1 MKKQYILLL
10 VIVMSVFG
18 AHTQTVKVLDWQ
30 RNSPLEFVTINST
43 KAGVS
48 ALTTQAGTADISMFK
63 DADSIFFSRLGHQ
76 NIVTSWQSL
85 LADNFVI
92 YMRESNYSLDEV
104 VISATRWAQPR
115 KELTSRVTT
124 IRPEEIEIDNPQT
137 TADLLGMTGEVFIQ
151 KSQQGGG
158 SPMIRGFATNR
169 LLISVDGVR
178 MNTAIF
184 RSGNIQNIINIDPYT
199 IEQAEVLYGPG
210 SVMYGSDAIGG
221 VMNFTTLNPRF
232 SADNKVITSGRAS
245 TRYSS
250 ANEELSSHIHVNVG
264 GKKWAAVSSFSFNR
278 FGDLRMGSNGPDF
291 YLRKEYVKRIDG
303 VDVVVQND
311 NPEVQVPSG
320 FEMGSFMQKISYRP
334 NDNWEFQYGFNYS
347 TTTDYD
353 RYDRLLRYRKGAP
366 RSAEWYYGP
375 QNWMMNRFTVIHKQK
390 RKLFDQMV
398 LNLSYQLFEESR
410 HDRDFGKTALSERF
424 EKVNAY
430 GINLDLMKKL
440 SDRSKFLYGGE
451 IVLNKVISTGL
462 DTEITD
468 GTSVK
473 GPARYPDSDWLSA
486 AVFATYQYQLTEKTL
501 VQAGARYNYVSLN
514 ADFDTTFYKFPFQ
527 TSSTNNGALT
537 GSLGLNYT
545 PDERWILR
553 AGLSTG
559 FRAPN
564 VDDVG
569 KVFDSEPGS
578 VVVPN
583 PNLRPE
589 YAYNAEIDV
598 AHIFADRLKLD
609 VSAFYTLLDQAMVRR
624 DFTFNGQDSI
634 LYDGEMSKVQAIQ
647 NASQAIVYGLQLAA
661 EWKMDNGFSIFSHLT
676 WQQGE
681 EELDDGSKGPLRHSA
696 PLFGITRLSYM
707 SKGLR
712 LDLYAHYANEVPF
725 GDMPKSELGKTYLYP
740 ADADGNIYSPGWY
753 TLNFKVMKQISETF
767 SLTGGVENITDQRYM
782 PYSSGLVS
790 PGRNF
795 IFSLNMKF

>member
-1 MKKQYILLL
+1 MKKQYLLL
-10 VIVMSVFG
+10 VVFVMSVFS
-18 AHTQTVKVLDWQ
+18 AQTQIIKVLDWQ
-30 RNSPLEFVTINST
+30 RNTPLEFVTINST

-48 ALTTQAGTADISMFK
+48 ALTSQSGMADITMFK

-76 NIVTSWQSL
+76 NIVTSWQAL
-85 LADNFVI
+85 VVDNFVI

-115 KELTSRVTT
+115 KELTSRVTS
-124 IRPEEIEIDNPQT
+124 IRPEQIEIDNPQT

-169 LLISVDGVR
+169 LLISIDGVR
-178 MNTAIF
+178 MNSAIF

-221 VMNFTTLNPRF
+221 VMNFTTLNPKF
-232 SADNKVITSGRAS
+232 SNDEKVLTSGKAS

-264 GKKWAAVSSFSFNR
+264 NKKWAAVSSFSFNR
-278 FGDLRMGSNGPDF
+278 FGDLRMGSNGSDF

-303 VDVVVQND
+303 VDVVMQNE
-311 NPEVQVPSG
+311 NPEVQVPTG
-320 FEMGSFMQKISYRP
+320 FEMGSFMQKVSYRP
-334 NDNWEFQYGFNYS
+334 SDKWEFQYSFNYS
-347 TTTDYD
+347 TTTDYS
-353 RYDRLLRYRKGAP
+353 RYDRLIRYRDGLP

-375 QNWMMNRFTVIHKQK
+375 QNWMMNRFTVINKQQ
-390 RKLFDQMV
+390 RRLFDQMV
-398 LNLSYQLFEESR
+398 LNLSTQLFEESR
-410 HDRDFGKTALSERF
+410 HDRDFGNTIRYDRF

-430 GINLDLMKKL
+430 GLNLDFMKKL

-451 IVLNKVISTGL
+451 LVLNDVSSNGL
-462 DTEITD
+462 DVDITD
-468 GTSVK
+468 GTSVN
-473 GPARYPDSDWLSA
+473 GPARYPNSDWFSA
-486 AVFATYQYQLTEKTL
+486 AVFATYQYQLTEKTML
-501 VQAGARYNYVSLN
+501 QAGARYNYVSLN

-527 TSSTNNGALT
+527 TTTTNNAALT
-537 GSLGLNYT
+537 GSLGLSYS
-545 PDERWILR
+545 PDDRWIVR
-553 AGLSTG
+553 AGVSTG

-564 VDDVG
+564 VDDIG
-569 KVFDSEPGS
+569 KVFDSEPGA

-583 PNLRPE
+583 PNLKPE

-598 AHIFADRLKLD
+598 ARIFADRLKLD

-624 DFTFNGQDSI
+624 DFTFNGQDSM
-634 LYDGEMSKVQAIQ
+634 LYEGEMSKVQAIQ
-647 NASQAIVYGLQLAA
+647 NASQAFVYGLQFAA
-661 EWKMDNGFSIFSHLT
+661 EWKMDNGFSLFSHLT
-676 WQQGE
+676 WQKGE
-681 EELDDGSKGPLRHSA
+681 EELDNGTKNPLRHAS

-712 LDLYAHYANEVPF
+712 LDLYAQYANEVPF
-725 GDMPKSELGKTYLYP
+725 SEMPDSELEKTYLYP
-740 ADADGNIYSPGWY
+740 TDADGNVYSPGWY

-767 SLTGGVENITDQRYM
+767 SITGGVENITDQRYM

-790 PGRNF
+790 AGRNF